1 VRGINQ
7 ILLGQPGVTLL
18 RGRRDG
24 LEVTLSQR
32 DLEEAF
38 DELQARLAEQP
49 TFYYGSSAVANFG
62 ALQPSSEAIAR
73 LRSLLD
79 VAGISLR
86 AISGSVEGLDALAS
100 EHGLTF
106 ERTAEGT
113 AAREEL
119 PRPRP
124 LWPRTEVRLSES
136 ARSLVADFSG
146 ARSDIAQR
154 RSRGEGSVP
163 RLKTELKSPAPVAPG
178 LHVVEALPTTLYHA
192 ATLRGGQ
199 MLQHSGNIVIVGDVN
214 PGAEVVATGDI
225 VIFGRLAGIAH
236 AGAGGNEQSRIY
248 ALDLAAT
255 QVRIATFI
263 AADHD
268 AKRRAAPRAEVA
280 LVQQERIRILPLDW
294 LYEVERAGTSP

>member
-1 VRGINQ
+1 
-7 ILLGQPGVTLL
+7 VTLL

-62 ALQPSSEAIAR
+62 ELRPSSEAIAR

-79 VAGISLR
+79 VAGITLR
-86 AISGSVEGLDALAS
+86 AVSGSAEGLDALAS
-100 EHGLTF
+100 EHGLDF
-106 ERTAEGT
+106 EGT
-113 AAREEL
+113 VAREEL

-124 LWPRTEVRLSES
+124 LRPRTEVRISES
-136 ARSLVADFSG
+136 ARSLVADFAG
-146 ARSDIAQR
+146 ARTDIAQR

-163 RLKTELKSPAPVAPG
+163 RLKTELKSPPPVAPA

-199 MLQHSGNIVIVGDVN
+199 MLQHSGNIVVVGDVN

-225 VIFGRLAGIAH
+225 LVFGRLAGIAH

-268 AKRRAAPRAEVA
+268 AKRRATPTPEVA
-280 LVQQERIRILPLDW
+280 LVQQGRIAILPLDR
-294 LYEVERAGTSP
+294 LHEVEGAGTRP